1 MKGVRVLSMMLSVI
15 LIAKLGTIQY
25 EGHKETWYN
34 LNMNK
39 VIERADSATGLDDM
53 YWVRDDGCKMY
64 GPWVIVAAHPSKI
77 RYTFVETSRGTGIIL
92 DAHTAG
98 DMELI
103 DIATNW

>member
-1 MKGVRVLSMMLSVI
+1 MKRVKILSMMLAVI
-15 LIAKLGTIQY
+15 LTARLGTIQY

-39 VIERADSATGLDDM
+39 VIERADKAFGMTDL

-64 GPWVIVAAHPSKI
+64 GPWIICAGHPSAI
-77 RYTFVETSRGTGIIL
+77 RYSLVETSRGTGIIL
-92 DAHTAG
+92 DTHTV
-98 DMELI
+98 DDITLI